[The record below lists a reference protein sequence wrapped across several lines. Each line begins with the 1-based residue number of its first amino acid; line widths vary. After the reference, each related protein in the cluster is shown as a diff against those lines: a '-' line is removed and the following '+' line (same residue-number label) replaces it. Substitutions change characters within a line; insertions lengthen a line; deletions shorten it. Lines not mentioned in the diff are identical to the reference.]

1 MVKAVTAFLT
11 RLFFHNWKQKL
22 AAVVSAMVIWM
33 FVNQSITDTK
43 TISGV
48 PVRIINLPADK
59 TIRGILPNG
68 ILGRRISL
76 TLNGTKDVIQDL
88 EPGDLEVL
96 IDASNYDS
104 DEWIVKLTK
113 KQLVSLNP
121 SIDIA
126 HHVTQ
131 IDHAEFIVKLS
142 PLVTAKIPI
151 HVEVTGSPPEG
162 YQFLD
167 VWPET
172 LQQTISGPEEEIE
185 KLKEKGLTLSFDLK
199 EITEESLG
207 ELKTTTRAAHHDE
220 VSFLVPN
227 KWKQVSIPFQHHS
240 LEQVN
245 DPEAANLR
253 IDFLKQ
259 ELLPVD
265 GDTPIRIFYPIK
277 WRDTLNPETLSL
289 APNEWIQQ
297 AHGLFQ
303 FDSPLYVKQVSR
315 LFLNIIRDN
324 IEIVIIAAPTSEREE
339 LHWNVEIFDP
349 KELEDTYVAYLIGD
363 LDTDGSGQQQTALV
377 RKREELLRKRFR
389 DYAQK
394 LRLYINEK
402 QKLRLRSIVVDDKVQ
417 VSSNIPHKSS

>member
-1 MVKAVTAFLT
+1 MTAFLT

-22 AAVVSAMVIWM
+22 VAIIAAMITWM

-68 ILGRRISL
+68 IQGKRISL

-131 IDHAEFIVKLS
+131 VDHAEFIIKLS

-151 HVEVTGSPPEG
+151 HVEVAGSVPEG

-172 LQQTISGPEEEIE
+172 LMQTVSGPEEEIE
-185 KLKEKGLTLSFDLK
+185 KLKDKGLELTFDLDA
-199 EITEESLG
+199 ITGENLD
-207 ELKTTTRAAHHDE
+207 ELKTTTRSTHDDE

-245 DPEAANLR
+245 DPEATNLR
-253 IDFLKQ
+253 IDFLRQ
-259 ELLPVD
+259 EMLAID
-265 GDTPIRIFYPIK
+265 ADIPIRVFFPIK
-277 WRDTLNPETLSL
+277 WRDTLNPATLSI
-289 APNEWIQQ
+289 APNEWIQE
-297 AHGLFQ
+297 ANGLFQ
-303 FDSPLYVKQVSR
+303 FAYPLYVRQVSR
-315 LFLNIIRDN
+315 LFLSIIRDN

-339 LHWNVEIFDP
+339 LHWNVEVFDP
-349 KELEDTYVAYLIGD
+349 KELEDTYVAYLIGN
-363 LDTDGSGQQQTALV
+363 LDTDNAGQQQTSLV

-394 LRLYINEK
+394 LRLYINPK
-402 QKLRLRSIVVDDKVQ
+402 QKLQLRSMIVDDKIKI
-417 VSSNIPHKSS
+417 STNIPHKG